1 MKKLTQYIVLAAGL
15 LCGLTNLYAA
25 PNIQIVR
32 KEYYTQLSNLENKL
46 VAELPADAFTTD
58 AMGRRVTKPDHPKY
72 VEAKA
77 KFKAEAAN
85 LRSTLKTTDTRFEEF
100 GGVLNEAGLKNFEMA
115 NTGGVPKSVT
125 SDMDFT
131 ARDVKAFNKLKQSLQ
146 GKTGVTVQVGDDRLY
161 IPEWDCTIWSPS
173 GKDVVGSSAHQA
185 GKAKTAQAS
194 DTFSTAGGMNKT
206 SGGKYGTVDKPGEVL
221 ANANK
226 FAEAQGKLANVEGQV
241 ATPGNEASVR
251 QQMNEV
257 AHTTSKSTDK
267 AAEWSGTKGQDPQL
281 EGQMEAVRKGE
292 TIEETDLVN
301 LGDPPEVKL
310 EKLKGNIKQQRKS
323 LAKSYQ
329 ASTAA
334 NKPIV
339 EAAQTEIATL
349 EGQGRKQ
356 AAVNKRAELVDA
368 HVSNIETVN
377 EISVRDPELMAEM
390 GGVPVK
396 KVGGKIV
403 HAQTGKP
410 VSPSQAKEGILST
423 LKEQFLSAIRAP
435 KSTSAPVPPNAG
447 GGKIK
452 VFGKVVVTG
461 LGVAMAGLGLY
472 DSVQSAAQRAVMEEK
487 GTDFAGK
494 TYLKT
499 IFYTGWEL
507 SGIPGAIAVGHQ
519 ASEDSVNEYLNDLK
533 AGKDPSK
540 VLTVLRAGFMGGK
553 EMLYQATIGGILETA
568 NRGIMA
574 LNGESKH
581 IADQE
586 AELKRIQEKL
596 QEMTMLKKVI
606 AHAVL
611 RMSKIEAKL
620 DPENINPADPTQKHY
635 FVVTLKNVPTW
646 HSSSKV
652 IWLFSDGSSSMVEIP
667 KVVNGSARL
676 VNAHSFKKNGA
687 QTVRAD
693 VVINGPQSVQY
704 SNTLLAYADVRAE
717 TRITLP
723 ERVLIMDT
731 PGTIALQCIV
741 VNPPKNW
748 RVQWEFSD
756 NTPAVV
762 TNQVNNIT
770 HTFKQKGNYTLRV
783 TLLDAKGVALGTD
796 RNTIE
801 VGDAVAKVDNTKTA
815 GVTSKTYTTD
825 FIGLN
830 NEVVGQVSYYLALK
844 TAMDGQLKSNL
855 QRLDTGNYWNEPT
868 PNFGTVSKWPH
879 HEEKL
884 KNLDQY
890 AIIAN
895 GPVFNKQM
903 GIKATFEH
911 GVLHGK
917 WEWYAEGGYG
927 DNTKLIASGAFDR
940 GVMVGPWTFNGNT
953 HGFLSQTT
961 YTYQDGWIVRME
973 SLAET
978 VKGSKGVVKERTVA
992 TYQPPARKG
1001 LRIVVSAN
1009 SFDAR
1014 QHAGVFNGEVEIS
1027 RSSTKE

>member
-796 RNTIE
+796 RNSIE
-801 VGDAVAKVDNTKTA
+801 VGDAVAKVANNKH
-815 GVTSKTYTTD
+815 TSKVYTVALVD
-825 FIGLN
+825 SSSNGSKGIDL
-830 NEVVGQVSYYLALK
+830 GQMSYYMVLK
-844 TAMDGQLKSNL
+844 STIDGQLKDNL
-855 QRLDTGNYWNEPT
+855 MVGRTPDDKYWNDPLPPSGMWQFAT
-868 PNFGTVSKWPH
+868 LPH
-879 HEEKL
+879 ITDKY
-884 KNLDQY
+884 NMVDY
-890 AIIAN
+890 ALIAHGPIIDKAT
-895 GPVFNKQM
+895 
-903 GIKATFEH
+903 GIKANFEH
-911 GVLHGK
+911 GLLHGELK
-917 WEWYAEGGYG
+917 FYGPGNYG
-927 DNTKLIASGAFDR
+927 DENKLRLKGTFEQ
-940 GVMVGPWTFNGNT
+940 GFMTGKWTD
-953 HGFLSQTT
+953 GFYT
-961 YTYQDGWIVRME
+961 YTYQNGWIVQRAYTNNVTKE
-973 SLAET
+973 P
-978 VKGSKGVVKERTVA
+978 VVE
-992 TYQPPARKG
+992 TYQPPAGKK
-1001 LRIVVSAN
+1001 IKYVTMTNQYNVTQS
-1009 SFDAR
+1009 
-1014 QHAGVFNGEVEIS
+1014 AGVFGGEVMTATTEKKRGS
-1027 RSSTKE
+1027 